1 MVVPRKGQ
9 AFCNSDVFM
18 GEGIMWVVH
27 GRKLLQGLVLVAVM
41 VAGGYGIWSLQPVA
55 VPAAVAETKVKTF
68 DVVAVEFDGVDPNTG
83 KEREVYRWDPG
94 TIVVRQGDRVRLNIH
109 GLNGDKHPFLIEG
122 LDIQGEVVRGQVQTV
137 EFVAKEKGVHRL
149 VCLVHTD
156 AQNEGPMI
164 GYIVVQ

>member
-1 MVVPRKGQ
+1 
-9 AFCNSDVFM
+9 
-18 GEGIMWVVH
+18 MWIIH
-27 GRKLLQGLVLVAVM
+27 GRKLLQGLALVALM
-41 VAGGYGIWSLQPVA
+41 VAGGFGIWSLQPTA
-55 VPAAVAETKVKTF
+55 VPVGAEAKVKTF

-83 KEREVYRWDPG
+83 QEREVYRWDPG
-94 TIVVRQGDRVRLNIH
+94 TIVVQKGDRVRLNIH

-122 LDIQGEVVRGQVQTV
+122 LNIQGEVARGEVETV
-137 EFVAKEKGVHRL
+137 EFVAKERGVYRL